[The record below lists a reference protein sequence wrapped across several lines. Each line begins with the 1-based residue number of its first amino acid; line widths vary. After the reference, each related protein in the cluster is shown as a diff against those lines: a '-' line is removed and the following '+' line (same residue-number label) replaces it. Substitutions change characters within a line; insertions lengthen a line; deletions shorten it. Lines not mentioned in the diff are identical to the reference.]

1 MRRHT
6 LRSAALAGTLALS
19 GAIFAGTPTLASC
32 LPLDTMLPDPST
44 PGAVVFLGTVS
55 RADALDTDLAVGAWY
70 LGDGP
75 TDLVALTGGREIGA
89 ITSADW
95 RPQAGEQFVVV
106 AQRAADGSL
115 TTGTCQQSAASP
127 SLLNALL
134 ARYGEPQLPPFP
146 AVLGASPAA
155 TSSPAPA
162 GPDLAP
168 GTSGS
173 PTPPIVTMSP
183 FPAPMV
189 EGSPT
194 P

>member
-1 MRRHT
+1 
-6 LRSAALAGTLALS
+6 
-19 GAIFAGTPTLASC
+19 
-32 LPLDTMLPDPST
+32 MLPDPPT
-44 PGAVVFLGTVS
+44 PRAVVFVGTVS
-55 RADALDTDLAVGAWY
+55 RVDALDTHLVVGAWY

-75 TDLVALTGGREIGA
+75 TDLVTLTGGREIGT

-106 AQRAADGSL
+106 AERAADGSL

-134 ARYGEPQLPPFP
+134 DRYGEPQLPPFP
-146 AVLGASPAA
+146 VVPGPSPAA
-155 TSSPAPA
+155 PSSPAPA
-162 GPDLAP
+162 GPAIP
-168 GTSGS
+168 AGGS

-189 EGSPT
+189 ERSPT
-194 P
+194 A